1 MSQMRDFRA
10 GILRT
15 QIMELQR
22 FLKALE
28 HNHGFQKDGE
38 LGIEALSNIE
48 LQLKTI
54 SSLISTIILLI
65 MKLKHTKLSTY

>member
-1 MSQMRDFRA
+1 MSRMKDFRA
-10 GILRT
+10 SILRL

-38 LGIEALSNIE
+38 LGVETLSNIE
-48 LQLKTI
+48 LQLK
-54 SSLISTIILLI
+54 
-65 MKLKHTKLSTY
+65 KLRQELRQKFLMY

>member
-10 GILRT
+10 GILRN

-28 HNHGFQKDGE
+28 HHHGIQKDGE
-38 LGIEALSNIE
+38 VGVETLSNIE
-48 LQLKTI
+48 LQLK
-54 SSLISTIILLI
+54 
-65 MKLKHTKLSTY
+65 KLRQELKKKFLVY